1 MAKTELEDAGE
12 EVDDMI
18 TSTSKLREMILGM
31 TGVDIMLNEN
41 TFKSTYQI
49 LKEIAPAYKELSDIE
64 QASLLETLAGKNRA
78 NVLASILQNADVLE
92 NAYTTSINSAGSAT
106 KEYETYLDSIEGKLN
121 SLRANYEVLSED
133 ILNSDL
139 IKDGLDIANDFIETI
154 DKLIDGGNALM
165 PILTA
170 LSGAVLTKS
179 NFGTG
184 VKDWGVNFFG
194 DERDKEIQIFNRQM
208 NQVLLGFVDGKKGM
222 DDYIKGMNT
231 FKNTLYE
238 ASKAANVFIESGNKL
253 FNEDGS
259 MNKSYWI
266 GTNNGAQEQ
275 VINEIIGQLSDKGSH
290 SISAQDLN
298 DYFNTNTEGL
308 RSSFTL
314 LRLYNQEL
322 DSVTEATERK
332 TIQDRYATIASLGHN
347 KALANI
353 LKNCD
358 AGKVSYAAYIKELV
372 GLKVAEIGATIAT
385 QALNAAISF
394 GVSALMSGAVALI
407 THAANA
413 SKELAEAGAE
423 AAESYKNEAE
433 SLQELIDKYESL
445 SKQLDNDNLSDKE
458 RYTIRNNILEVQ
470 KEVVN
475 QYGEEAKRLDLVNGK
490 LLEQKKILQ
499 DLAASEADD
508 YLTKNYEEIDNAV
521 KVLTKTH
528 NNNASYNRLD
538 SAFANDYSIALG
550 IFPGDYPTLESIE
563 STGHYIEQIEKA
575 ALESGL
581 TFDRLTGV
589 IDAVGM
595 TDTEAIEAYTA
606 FGNSIRKIDAKVA
619 AAENVLIPLS
629 KQISEEINDLN
640 DETYQNNL
648 KIIEQAVQGWIAT
661 DTTEQIGE
669 RTFRDFSATLAQA
682 QNDYTEAVLSND
694 KVAQQTAAQFINE
707 LEQDLENYTPSE
719 DKFNFVKKYFEDVFK
734 DNQHLLDVN
743 NFKNAIDSDIT
754 AMRKYLESKGK
765 EAFSGSGAALGISDA
780 LIDLMGD
787 SEIDEAG
794 LTAALMNTEKQGTKA
809 YATLTKYAEDYNLTV
824 EELVKVL
831 GEVGWFD
838 QNSIEGISIVT
849 KSFETLAEESKEATG
864 NIDKFGS
871 ALSKLREDSDTVF
884 TRDEINE
891 LIALYPQLLDKVE
904 LTAKGYK
911 VSYKD
916 LENAQN
922 SYINKEKKRIQDEI
936 EDNKAQIKLADRQ
949 IEALKKE
956 GGSAAK
962 TKEEIEKLETKKED
976 LNTQNEQLLFL
987 QSQLGVQFDET
998 TSKLKSLTDAYTGAL
1013 EAVSALATEQSKYG
1027 KLSGESVLDFISQY
1041 PDDWQEFI
1049 EFTKDSKSFTY
1060 TGDSFGENIYN
1071 VLKEMVGYDPN
1082 EKLKELQT
1090 AQSAYYASTLGGGVK
1105 AYEAA
1110 TKVADK
1116 YGITVEQLGEYIEE
1130 TKLETEA
1137 WQTALNLVEKEIK
1150 ATATYD
1156 KYANAIEKINQAYEN
1171 GEINASEKANQIR
1184 QAGIDYT
1191 SGLEEEGLSGTTSA
1205 TEAAQ
1210 EVVSNEVNA
1219 IIDSYNEAVADADHQ
1234 LNMGIISQTTHD
1246 NMIAGANSKMIATA
1260 QSMGYINNKAIQ
1272 DQIKSN
1278 EESVYQTRKTAA
1290 ENEYNNEKEIL
1301 DKLLADHEINGKEY
1315 QRRWKELNEK
1325 YWGNGTLLGSDE
1337 SGIKTYESNL
1347 RDITTYSL
1355 DIVEKTQSDIKNL
1368 YDEGKIDVYEY
1379 WSRYAEAAQEIKDI
1393 PALSEDYESMMRT
1406 YFKDGY
1412 EEMYSETMDKAERA
1426 YDQGEISLTEY
1437 LNRCRKA
1444 YEQYYKDQT
1453 QFAKEALEAEQAM
1466 RDAYLNE
1473 IGQQIDYLQKL
1484 SEKEAKPYQQ
1494 RIDAIDKL
1502 QEKVDKEFDDEIKAL
1517 ETRKEALEEEN
1528 EELDKQVAKEERLKE
1543 LRDAQAATA
1552 KASLRTRLVY
1562 ENGHFVAKRDENA
1575 YQEALANEKKVQDE
1589 LQKDERE
1596 QKINDLEKQIKA
1608 LEDQKDAA
1616 DEDFENQKQFFQ
1628 DIIDELQEPYNQI
1641 IGVLEDI
1648 RDESSVTNVD
1658 PNFISTLLQTE
1669 TGKQLLSDRH
1679 EVGHIYNELAT
1690 QYGQDAIAQMSA
1702 EEIAQKIDELADKE
1716 NETADEVAKKLG
1728 YVGISDSS
1736 ITPEDKKKID
1746 NVLTFFSP
1754 NTSGPTVNKSS
1765 GVKQNEDVLSKIGN
1779 QINNFSPAITINV
1792 QGNAD
1797 KSTISQMKTML
1808 TQTLTDYTNRVTA
1821 AMNSAFTKTATVV

>member
-12 EVDDMI
+12 EVEDMI

-31 TGVDIMLNEN
+31 TGVDIMLDEK

-106 KEYETYLDSIEGKLN
+106 KEYETYLDSIEGKTN
-121 SLRANYEVLSED
+121 TLRANFEVLSED
-133 ILNSDL
+133 VLNSDL
-139 IKDGLDIANDFIETI
+139 VKDGLDIANGFVEAI

-165 PILTA
+165 PILTG
-170 LSGAVLTKS
+170 LSTILLTKS
-179 NFGTG
+179 GFGSEVNDRLVGFFGNDRKNSILKFYQQMKSIESEFKTG
-184 VKDWGVNFFG
+184 EDGIIKYTEGVNNF
-194 DERDKEIQIFNRQM
+194 KES
-208 NQVLLGFVDGKKGM
+208 
-222 DDYIKGMNT
+222 
-231 FKNTLYE
+231 LYE
-238 ASKAANVFIESGNKL
+238 ASKAANVFMQNGKSLFDSDGNIV
-253 FNEDGS
+253 E
-259 MNKSYWI
+259 SYWT
-266 GTNNGAQEQ
+266 GMGEGYEKQEKI
-275 VINEIIGQLSDKGSH
+275 INEIIGEFSEKGSH
-290 SISAQDLN
+290 AISAGDLEN
-298 DYFNTNTEGL
+298 YFVGNTSGI
-308 RSSFTL
+308 RSSLALLDEYTHEMSLATDETKRKGLVEKYTTL
-314 LRLYNQEL
+314 
-322 DSVTEATERK
+322 AT
-332 TIQDRYATIASLGHN
+332 LGHN
-347 KALANI
+347 KAMENAINT
-353 LKNCD
+353 
-358 AGKVSYAAYIKELV
+358 GKTGKALTFAYVKELV
-372 GLKVAEIGATIAT
+372 GLKAAEIGATIAT

-394 GVSALMSGAVALI
+394 GVSAIISVAVSAISHL
-407 THAANA
+407 ANA
-413 SKELAEAGAE
+413 DKELAEAGAE
-423 AAESYKNEAE
+423 AAESYKNESE
-433 SLQELIDKYESL
+433 NLQELIDKYESL

-458 RYTIRNNILEVQ
+458 RYTIRNNILDVQ
-470 KEVVN
+470 KEIVD

-490 LLEQKKILQ
+490 LAEQKQILQ
-499 DLAASEADD
+499 DIAANEADD
-508 YLTKNYEEIDNAV
+508 YLSTHYKEWQKAV
-521 KVLTKTH
+521 QRLSATH
-528 NNNASYNRLD
+528 NTYASTNRAD
-538 SAFANDYSIALG
+538 SAFANDYSIALKYEQNAYG
-550 IFPGDYPTLESIE
+550 ELQAT
-563 STGHYIEQIEKA
+563 YIEQIEKA
-575 ALESGL
+575 AEESGL
-581 TFDRLTGV
+581 AFDRITGI

-595 TDTEAIEAYTA
+595 TDTETIEAYTLFA
-606 FGNSIRKIDAKVA
+606 NKIRAINAETVEAKNVID
-619 AAENVLIPLS
+619 PLL
-629 KQISEEINDLN
+629 KQLSEEINDLN
-640 DETYQNNL
+640 DETYQKNL
-648 KIIEQAVQGWIAT
+648 AIVEQAVQAMIAT

-669 RTFRDFSATLAQA
+669 RTFRDFSTALAQA
-682 QNDYTEAVLSND
+682 QNDYMEAVLSND
-694 KVAQQTAAQFINE
+694 KAAQQTATQFINE
-707 LEQDLENYTPSE
+707 LEQDLEKYTPSE

-824 EELVKVL
+824 EELVKAL
-831 GEVGWFD
+831 AEVGWFD
-838 QNSIEGISIVT
+838 QNSIEGVSIVT
-849 KSFETLAEESKEATG
+849 KSFETLAEESKEATDH
-864 NIDKFGS
+864 IDKFGS

-916 LENAQN
+916 LANAQ
-922 SYINKEKKRIQDEI
+922 SIYVNKEKKRIQNEI

-987 QSQLGVQFDET
+987 QSQLGVQFDDT
-998 TSKLKSLTDAYTGAL
+998 TSKLKSLTDAYTGTL
-1013 EAVSALATEQSKYG
+1013 KAVSALATEQSKYG

-1041 PDDWQEFI
+1041 PDDWQKFI
-1049 EFTKDSKSFTY
+1049 SYDNTSKSFTY
-1060 TGDSFGENIYN
+1060 NRETSSENASEQ
-1071 VLKEMVGYDPN
+1071 LKDIVGYDPN
-1082 EKLKELQT
+1082 ERFKELQDLKDFLANPFDT
-1090 AQSAYYASTLGGGVK
+1090 EGVVKNIDQAQQVL
-1105 AYEAA
+1105 
-1110 TKVADK
+1110 DK
-1116 YGITVEQLGEYIEE
+1116 YDITIDGLDDKMSQLSI
-1130 TKLETEA
+1130 ETEA
-1137 WQTALNLVEKEIK
+1137 WEAALKDIEKEIS
-1150 ATATYD
+1150 ATGAYD

-1191 SGLEEEGLSGTTSA
+1191 SGLEEEGLSETQSA
-1205 TEAAQ
+1205 TEAAK

-1219 IIDSYNEAVADADHQ
+1219 IIDSYNEAVANADHQ

-1246 NMIAGANSKMIATA
+1246 NMIARANSKMIATA

-1278 EESVYQTRKTAA
+1278 EESVYQARKTAA
-1290 ENEYNNEKEIL
+1290 ENEYNNEKEML
-1301 DKLLADHEINGKEY
+1301 DNLLADHEINGKEY

-1347 RDITTYSL
+1347 RDISAYSL

-1437 LNRCRKA
+1437 LNKCRKA

-1494 RIDAIDKL
+1494 RIDAIDRL
-1502 QEKVDKEFDDEIKAL
+1502 QEKVDKEFDTEIKAL
-1517 ETRKEALEEEN
+1517 EARKEALEEEN
-1528 EELDKQVAKEERLKE
+1528 EELDRQVAQEERLKE

-1552 KASLRTRLVY
+1552 KANLRTRLVY
-1562 ENGHFVAKRDENA
+1562 ENGRFVAKRDENA
-1575 YQEALANEKKVQDE
+1575 YQEALANEKKAQNEVQ
-1589 LQKDERE
+1589 KGERE
-1596 QKINDLEKQIKA
+1596 QKINELDGQINT
-1608 LEDQKDAA
+1608 LQNQKDAA

-1658 PNFISTLLQTE
+1658 PNFISTLLQSE

-1679 EVGHIYNELAT
+1679 EVGHIYNELAA

-1702 EEIAQKIDELADKE
+1702 EEIAQKVGELAAKK
-1716 NETADEVAKKLG
+1716 NKTADEVAKKLG
-1728 YVGISDSS
+1728 YVSISDSS

-1746 NVLTFFSP
+1746 NVLTLLSP
-1754 NTSGPTVNKSS
+1754 NTSGTTVNKSS
-1765 GVKQNEDVLSKIGN
+1765 GVKQNEDVLSKMGN
-1779 QINNFSPAITINV
+1779 QSNNLSPTININI